1 MSAGNYIL
9 GGAILVGVGMFGGVS
24 LKGCFDKPV
33 TIYERQI
40 EGDSKEYLVLEL
52 QGVPSRLLRE
62 RHEHLRRE
70 RRGYRDQG
78 RTSFDCRSWQSRP
91 ELYY

>member
-52 QGVPSRLLRE
+52 QGVPSVPFVKQTDGTYKRLDDVQEAERE
-62 RHEHLRRE
+62 GLAKK
-70 RRGYRDQG
+70 
-78 RTSFDCRSWQSRP
+78 
-91 ELYY
+91 LALK